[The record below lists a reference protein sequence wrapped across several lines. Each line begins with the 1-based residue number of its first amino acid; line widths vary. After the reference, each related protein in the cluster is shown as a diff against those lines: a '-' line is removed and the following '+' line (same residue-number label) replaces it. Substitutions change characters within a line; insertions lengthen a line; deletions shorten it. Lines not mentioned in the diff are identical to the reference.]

1 MISAKRMKEARLESE
16 HSKSIDISNSDFS
29 TQTALQVYCQ
39 AYKQA
44 PVGQAHALLRKARRL
59 DSILNL
65 RSSDSQLVV
74 PPPPSTP
81 TSGDPECY
89 RCHSQFS
96 PAFYRVTDSSLALN
110 GHRNGEEV
118 WMCHRCHFELNE
130 TNSGKSMGMMVS

>member
-1 MISAKRMKEARLESE
+1 MISAKRMKEARLESKCLKLIE
-16 HSKSIDISNSDFS
+16 ISNSEFS

-59 DSILNL
+59 DAILNL
-65 RSSDSQLVV
+65 RSSDSQLLV
-74 PPPPSTP
+74 PPLPSTP
-81 TSGDPECY
+81 TSGEPECY

-110 GHRNGEEV
+110 GHRNGEEA

-130 TNSGKSMGMMVS
+130 TNTGKSMGMMVS